1 MFPPLQNLGKEKLM
15 ERKENGITIEVPY
28 LPTTLNQVLRM
39 HKMER
44 DRYFT
49 KCKNDVW
56 ILAHEKGRIRP
67 KRPYQKAKII
77 MTFIFPDKGVRDFD
91 NYIGGAKGITDG
103 IKAAKIIQDDCW
115 QKLKVEFRGEVGKPP
130 RTIIEVQEIR

>member
-1 MFPPLQNLGKEKLM
+1 MEK
-15 ERKENGITIEVPY
+15 KDPKTITITIPY
-28 LPTTLNQVLRM
+28 LPVSLNRILRM

-56 ILAHEKGRIRP
+56 ALTYEKGKNRP
-67 KRPYQKAKII
+67 KKPFQIAKMI
-77 MTFIFPDKGVRDFD
+77 MTFIFPNKGVRDFD

-103 IKAAKIIQDDCW
+103 IKAAKIIEDDCW
-115 QKLKVEFRGEVGKPP
+115 QKLKVEFRGEIGKPAK
-130 RTIIEVQEIR
+130 TVIEIQEIK